1 MNPQLLAYLRENRGR
16 YTPEALRRTL
26 IDAGYVPTEVDE
38 ALAALEAEQAGGPS
52 VVASAPSTGW
62 QATTPGREKEAV
74 STSPRFWLVFI
85 GFVLAVYGLGGFLAS
100 ALGGSATIA
109 GLLVV
114 VALIAGAV
122 GWSTKR
128 EEDRPLA
135 MGLGCGV
142 LFAVGLPFIVVGV
155 LFGLCVAGAAVPFA
169 G

>member
-1 MNPQLLAYLRENRGR
+1 VNPQLLAYLRENRGR

-38 ALAALEAEQAGGPS
+38 ALAALAAEDAGGQPA
-52 VVASAPSTGW
+52 VASSAPSGW
-62 QATTPGREKEAV
+62 QATTPRQDKESV

-85 GFVLAVYGLGGFLAS
+85 GYVLAVYGLGGFLA
-100 ALGGSATIA
+100 ALLGGSASLVA
-109 GLLVV
+109 LLVV
-114 VALIAGAV
+114 VALIAGAF

-128 EEDRPLA
+128 DEDRPLA

-142 LFAVGLPFIVVGV
+142 LFAIGLPFIGLGV
-155 LFGLCVAGAAVPFA
+155 LFGLCVAGAGIRV